1 MEGAA
6 AWEEIAR
13 TVAMTCRNLA
23 GAAAPTSQI
32 ERDAKFPIK
41 WFQRRVPP
49 NFASDPL
56 ALALPVAPA
65 VLLRPSFFP
74 ISRVPSRSA
83 TFSCPAAGNPRSC
96 SRCHQSRSID
106 SPVICFP
113 ENIGSLSQRRAG
125 PPSLLYTSARAVS
138 LFDLR

>member
-56 ALALPVAPA
+56 GFALPVAPA
-65 VLLRPSFFP
+65 
-74 ISRVPSRSA
+74 
-83 TFSCPAAGNPRSC
+83 C
-96 SRCHQSRSID
+96 
-106 SPVICFP
+106 
-113 ENIGSLSQRRAG
+113 LS
-125 PPSLLYTSARAVS
+125 PSLFLSYLPCALTFGYVFLSGGREPEELLS
-138 LFDLR
+138 LPSIEEHRFPRDLFS

>member
-41 WFQRRVPP
+41 WFQRQGIP
-49 NFASDPL
+49 
-56 ALALPVAPA
+56 
-65 VLLRPSFFP
+65 
-74 ISRVPSRSA
+74 
-83 TFSCPAAGNPRSC
+83 
-96 SRCHQSRSID
+96 
-106 SPVICFP
+106 
-113 ENIGSLSQRRAG
+113 
-125 PPSLLYTSARAVS
+125 
-138 LFDLR
+138 